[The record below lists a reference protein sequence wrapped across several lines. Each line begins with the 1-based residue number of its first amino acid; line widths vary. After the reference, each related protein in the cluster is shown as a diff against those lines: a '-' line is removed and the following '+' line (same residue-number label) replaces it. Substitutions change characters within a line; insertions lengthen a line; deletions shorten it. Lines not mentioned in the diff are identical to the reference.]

1 VKAFLPVFPAQD
13 SRRNADRVVGFW
25 RVDHGGHDVGFGRR
39 AWALA
44 QPAKSVNLFLR
55 SGSAVSAADSVQPRA
70 RMRHSTGSPGMM
82 HRVRASKS
90 ASVLSTQP
98 DGSCA
103 HGGKSMRPPW
113 DIAVQRRWFRLQRK
127 SYSAGSTLGE
137 PFAALASSRP
147 IMFARPSQPSAA
159 VRSLL
164 SWRGW
169 RSASAIFCSARSR
182 HSAAVSM
189 AFLGGPRRGAFKQR
203 APNAS
208 VQNRTPPSFVFKR
221 FQPFPETAEE
231 YCRERCGRGD
241 FLTGQR
247 SCRDH
252 GNSHRAAARPIKHFG
267 TQLLHASLFNNG
279 DAI

>member
-1 VKAFLPVFPAQD
+1 M
-13 SRRNADRVVGFW
+13 
-25 RVDHGGHDVGFGRR
+25 
-39 AWALA
+39 
-44 QPAKSVNLFLR
+44 R
-55 SGSAVSAADSVQPRA
+55 SGSAVSAADSEQPRA

-103 HGGKSMRPPW
+103 HGGKSMRPPPW

-137 PFAALASSRP
+137 PLAALASSRP
-147 IMFARPSQPSAA
+147 IMFARTSQPSAA

-189 AFLGGPRRGAFKQR
+189 AFLGGPRRGASKQK

-208 VQNRTPPSFVFKR
+208 VQNRTPRKKR
-221 FQPFPETAEE
+221 P
-231 YCRERCGRGD
+231 RRSGVGD
-241 FLTGQR
+241 RYEGFWQESIPAVPPT
-247 SCRDH
+247 H
-252 GNSHRAAARPIKHFG
+252 GGGVGSDAKKPRPM
-267 TQLLHASLFNNG
+267 
-279 DAI
+279 